1 MIDADTE
8 GEISVLDNGSYNA
21 IDALY
26 SNLTYKSHGNKTDVH
41 SILIDNDESDAVLE
55 ALLNPVID
63 DDLVD
68 DEDDF

>member
-8 GEISVLDNGSYNA
+8 GEISVLDTGSYNA

-26 SNLTYKSHGNKTDVH
+26 SNLTHKSHGNKTDVH

-55 ALLNPVID
+55 ALLNPVVD

-68 DEDDF
+68 DED